1 MEIEDMLEMVDIVD
15 LVSNYVDLTEKSG
28 EYWGLSPFQD
38 EKTPSFSVR
47 RETGKFF
54 DFSSG
59 VGGNAITFL
68 KYYFHIS
75 SYEAVLKLKEILG
88 VNDVAA
94 FKCARIDASR
104 VCKRFK
110 PVAETK
116 KPATGNSF
124 SETYMEHYEDRPDK
138 YQVWRDEGISDEA
151 LKYFGVKYDSF
162 SNCIVYP
169 VKNERGQIVN
179 IGGRTLEPNFKAKGI
194 RKYTYFNKWGGQM
207 NIVYGLYENMD
218 DIIAKREIIL
228 FEGMK
233 SVLIARGYGFKNCG
247 AILTSHLNPGQMKL
261 LAGLSVKYSLRIV
274 FALDKEVDVFQDRNI
289 QSLKRYVNVESF
301 WDKDN
306 LLDKKDSPVDKGQ
319 AVFERLYHN
328 KIKVR

>member
-1 MEIEDMLEMVDIVD
+1 MEIEDMLREVDIVD
-15 LVSNYVDLTEKSG
+15 LISNYVDLTEKAG
-28 EYWGLSPFQD
+28 EYWGLSPFND

-75 SYEAVLKLKEILG
+75 SYDAVLRLKEILG
-88 VNDVAA
+88 INDSTTKHV
-94 FKCARIDASR
+94 RIDASM

-110 PVAETK
+110 PVVEIE
-116 KPATGNSF
+116 KPATGNSLPDN
-124 SETYMEHYEDRPDK
+124 YMEHYEDRPEK
-138 YQVWRDEGISDEA
+138 YQIWRNEGISDEA

-179 IGGRTLEPNFKAKGI
+179 VGGRTLDPDFKAKGI
-194 RKYTYFNKWGGQM
+194 RKYTYYNKWGGQM
-207 NIVYGLYENMD
+207 NIVYGLYENLN
-218 DIIAKREIIL
+218 DIIAKKEVIL

-233 SVLIARGYGFKNCG
+233 SVLIACGFGFRNCG
-247 AILTSHLNPGQMKL
+247 AILTSHLNPGQMKV
-261 LAGLSVKYSLRIV
+261 LAGLSVKYGLKII
-274 FALDKEVDVFQDRNI
+274 FALDKEVDIFKDRNI

-306 LLDKKDSPVDKGQ
+306 LLDTKDSPVDKGPQ
-319 AVFERLYHN
+319 VFERLYKN